1 MRYTLAHA
9 ALICRRSFDV
19 QYCGDARALSTK
31 PNKKVP
37 TSVSSPPQVGT
48 KQSALRTKGHET
60 FSRRQGPVGYVSA
73 ALLPDDRPR
82 LEESNWFLTFPSGA
96 ALTREKVPP
105 RVPQAGTRIKSAS
118 KDMGSLRSGAPR
130 VDTWVNTGGWTGSVT
145 LSGRRGS

>member
-73 ALLPDDRPR
+73 ALLPDHRPR

-96 ALTREKVPP
+96 ALTREKGPAP
-105 RVPQAGTRIKSAS
+105 CAAGWNQDKIRFEGHGQPS
-118 KDMGSLRSGAPR
+118 KRRPA
-130 VDTWVNTGGWTGSVT
+130 GGYLGEY
-145 LSGRRGS
+145 RGLDWFCNP